1 MIVHWIWLATRRDIS
16 DRVKVELVR
25 HFQDP
30 ENLYFEDPSH
40 YREVEGLTE
49 EGLETLKD
57 KDLSQANE
65 ILEDCRRNNLR
76 ILTYRDAAYPN
87 RLKNIS
93 DPPLVFYYKGQLPD
107 FDGQP
112 LVGVVGT
119 RSASPYGLTA
129 AKRLGYQIA
138 ACGGTVVSGMA
149 YGIDSM
155 AMRGALTAGGRVVG
169 ILGCGAEQ
177 IYPLSNRALF
187 ADTENYGCVMSE
199 FPPGTPPM
207 ARNFPRRNRIISG
220 LSCGVLVVEAPEKS
234 GALITARLAADQ
246 GRDVFVVPG
255 NIDVPTFVGSN
266 RLLRDGAIA
275 VSHGWDIMSE
285 YEAQFPGKIRRN
297 MDGNRQQAYPDEMTE
312 KVEVEKL
319 GSKVAQKVA
328 LPAPKKLKKP
338 LHEKK
343 VIDKA
348 ESSPYSDVN
357 DILPKLSSDEQTIAS
372 AISGEVLVDDVI
384 AATGLPVGKVLAT
397 LTLLEVKGVVKRL
410 PGKRV
415 CLGIPREND

>member
-1 MIVHWIWLATRRDIS
+1 MIVHWIWLATRHFS
-16 DRVKVELVR
+16 DRVKVELLH

-30 ENLYFEDPSH
+30 ETVYFADPELYRQVED
-40 YREVEGLTE
+40 LTE
-49 EGLETLKD
+49 EGLESLKD
-57 KDLSQANE
+57 KDLSEANG
-65 ILEDCRRNNLR
+65 ILDDCHREELQ
-76 ILTYRDAAYPN
+76 ILTYRDAAYPA

-93 DPPLVFYYKGQLPD
+93 DPPLVFYYKGRLPD

-112 LVGVVGT
+112 LIGVVGT

-149 YGIDSM
+149 YGIDGM
-155 AMRGALTAGGRVVG
+155 AMRGALTAGGTVVG

-177 IYPLSNRALF
+177 IYPVSNRALF
-187 ADTENYGCVMSE
+187 ADTEKYGCILSE
-199 FPPGTPPM
+199 FPPGTPPL

-285 YEAQFPGKIRRN
+285 YEARFPGKVRKN
-297 MDGNRQQAYPDEMTE
+297 TEGNRQQSYPDEMAESVEAE
-312 KVEVEKL
+312 KEAP
-319 GSKVAQKVA
+319 KVAQKRV
-328 LPAPKKLKKP
+328 LPAKKKLKKP
-338 LHEKK
+338 TEEKK

-348 ESSPYSDVN
+348 ESSPYSDLN
-357 DILPKLSSDEQTIAS
+357 DILPKLSPDEQNIVS

-415 CLGIPREND
+415 RLG